1 MAQSKKNKAKNQKS
15 TTGSKSKRPIKK
27 KHGTLLIVALILM
40 AVSGIIAAFLY
51 NSLSTAPDIERPRIV
66 TMMVIHSLADV
77 VAAFGI
83 FYWKK
88 WALYVY
94 AGSTILALV
103 AGLLAVGA
111 WSVFYMILPFVIV
124 GWLLRTKWDY
134 FD

>member
-1 MAQSKKNKAKNQKS
+1 MAQSKKNKAKHQKS
-15 TTGSKSKRPIKK
+15 TTGSKSKKPIKK
-27 KHGTLLIVALILM
+27 KHGTLLIVALVVM

-88 WALYVY
+88 WAIYVY

-103 AGLLAVGA
+103 AGLLAVGV

-134 FD
+134 FE

>member
-1 MAQSKKNKAKNQKS
+1 M
-15 TTGSKSKRPIKK
+15 
-27 KHGTLLIVALILM
+27 LIVALVVM

-77 VAAFGI
+77 VAAVGI

-94 AGSTILALV
+94 AASTIIALI

-134 FD
+134 FE